1 MKKHILLALMMM
13 CATCAMAVKFPASG
27 VGGGSTGEGYQPESG
42 IGPSYNNSVV
52 LGNSGANCAQQNPGT
67 WTSDQNGCVDC
78 CNNSVTYPCM
88 DEIMAIIA
96 AGGTPD
102 KTGADCEKLGFEC
115 TQVCEEYLGYSPLD
129 SSVYFLLALI
139 AAYGAFAVYRKKMQ
153 EV

>member
-52 LGNSGANCAQQNPGT
+52 LGNAGANCAQQS
-67 WTSDQNGCVDC
+67 WVSDENTCVDC
-78 CNNSVTYPCM
+78 CNSSVTYPCF
-88 DEIMAIIA
+88 DEILS
-96 AGGTPD
+96 GVTPD
-102 KTGADCEKLGFEC
+102 KNAEDCEKLGAEC
-115 TQVCEEYLGYSPLD
+115 AQVCEEYLGYSPLD

-139 AAYGAFAVYRKKMQ
+139 AAYGAVAVYRKRMQ
-153 EV
+153 KV